1 MKTDELARERRR
13 QARLERLGTNTPC
26 CPCCGETDD
35 RVFEAHHIAG
45 RRHDPRTVPLCANC
59 HRKVTDD
66 QKDHPPPLSDHDLF
80 LERVGHFL
88 LGLADLMRL
97 IIDALTSF
105 GEALIE
111 RARASVKSP
120 VEVRS

>member
-1 MKTDELARERRR
+1 MKHNAIARERRR
-13 QARLERLGTNTPC
+13 QARLERLGTNTPR

-45 RRHDPRTVPLCANC
+45 RRHDPRTVLLCANC

-66 QKDHPPPLSDHDLF
+66 QKDHPPPSSDHDLF
-80 LERVGHFL
+80 LECVGHFL

-97 IIDALTSF
+97 IIDALASF
-105 GEALIE
+105 GEALTE
-111 RARASVKSP
+111 RARASVKTP
-120 VEVRS
+120 NEVQS